1 MEEIFISRLEN
12 IGIKIPTSVQE
23 SVIPVILRGEDS
35 VFQSETGSGKTFAF
49 LIPLLQRIKE
59 NPSAEVKIVIVAPTF
74 ELASQLKQA
83 ASSVTDLKCALLI
96 GGAPIKRQIETLK
109 EKPAIVVGT
118 PARLL
123 ELLRL
128 KKLKISQASALV
140 LDEADRLFSK
150 EISDETV
157 AFAESFGSDAQF
169 VACSATISAKAE
181 KEFSAILKNARG
193 ESAENFSTTKI
204 KESVLRDRIEHW
216 AFFCERREKIDFLR
230 SLVFALKEGRKNAKN
245 GGERIC
251 PKILVFTSRADQ
263 VENIASKLKYKGVIC
278 ALLHARTKN
287 QERQTMLAHFKSGK
301 TPILVTSDLSSR
313 GLDIPDIEFVVQTDL
328 PGDGDFFVHRAGRT
342 ARAGK
347 RGVNIVIGDAYELR
361 ALSSLEKKLGIA
373 IQPKELRGGKITTI
387 WQEARDEDAAFP
399 QKARRKMAR
408 AKSAPNNIKV
418 KNKGHP
424 CRSVNQSARCPRL

>member
-1 MEEIFISRLEN
+1 MAKTFAELGVEESFISRLEN

-23 SVIPVILRGEDS
+23 SVIPVILRGEDT

-59 NPSAEVKIVIVAPTF
+59 NPSSEVKIVILAPTF

-128 KKLKISQASALV
+128 KKLKVSQASALV

-157 AFAESFGSDAQF
+157 AFAESFTSAVQF
-169 VACSATISAKAE
+169 VACSATISAKVE
-181 KEFSAILKNARG
+181 KEFSAILKNVRG

-230 SLVFALKEGRKNAKN
+230 SLVFALKNAKN
-245 GGERIC
+245 DGERIC

-263 VENIASKLKYKGVIC
+263 VENIASKLKYKGVNC

-287 QERQTMLAHFKSGK
+287 QERQTMLAHFKNGK

-347 RGVNIVIGDAYELR
+347 RGVNIVLGDAYELR
-361 ALSSLEKKLGIA
+361 ALSSLEKKLGIS
-373 IQPKELRGGKITTI
+373 IQPKELRGGKITAI
-387 WQEARDEDAAFP
+387 GQEARGEDADFSEKN
-399 QKARRKMAR
+399 QRKMAR
-408 AKSAPNNIKV
+408 AKSRAENV
-418 KNKGHP
+418 K
-424 CRSVNQSARCPRL
+424 A

>member
-1 MEEIFISRLEN
+1 MAKTFAELGVEEIFISRLEK
-12 IGIKIPTSVQE
+12 IGIEVPTSVQE
-23 SVIPVILRGEDS
+23 SVIPVILRGEDA

-59 NPSAEVKIVIVAPTF
+59 ESSTGVRIVIVAPTF

-96 GGAPIKRQIETLK
+96 GGAPIKRQIEQLK

-128 KKLKISQASALV
+128 KKLKVSEAAALV

-157 AFAESFGSDAQF
+157 AFAKCFGRAAQF
-169 VACSATISAKAE
+169 VACSATISAKVE
-181 KEFSAILKNARG
+181 KEFSAILKKLRG
-193 ESAENFSTTKI
+193 EGAENFSSTKI
-204 KESVLRDRIEHW
+204 EESVLRDRIEHW

-245 GGERIC
+245 GERIC
-251 PKILVFTSRADQ
+251 SKILVFTSRADQ
-263 VENIASKLKYKGVIC
+263 VENIASKLKYKGMNC

-347 RGVNIVIGDAYELR
+347 RGVNIVLGDAYELR
-361 ALSSLEKKLGIA
+361 ALSSIEKKLGIS
-373 IQPKELRGGKITTI
+373 IHPKELRGGKITAI
-387 WQEARDEDAAFP
+387 VEDARCEDADFP
-399 QKARRKMAR
+399 EKHRRK
-408 AKSAPNNIKV
+408 
-418 KNKGHP
+418 
-424 CRSVNQSARCPRL
+424 SARTKSRAE

>member
-1 MEEIFISRLEN
+1 MAKTFAELGVEERFISRLEN

-23 SVIPVILRGEDS
+23 SVIPVILRGEDA

-128 KKLKISQASALV
+128 KKLKVSQASALV
-140 LDEADRLFSK
+140 FDEADRLFSK

-169 VACSATISAKAE
+169 IACSATISAKVE
-181 KEFSAILKNARG
+181 KEFSAILKNVRG

-230 SLVFALKEGRKNAKN
+230 SLVFALKNAKN
-245 GGERIC
+245 DGERIC

-263 VENIASKLKYKGVIC
+263 VENIASKLKYKGVNC

-287 QERQTMLAHFKSGK
+287 QERQTMLAHFKNGK

-347 RGVNIVIGDAYELR
+347 RGVNIVLGDAYELR
-361 ALSSLEKKLGIA
+361 ALSSLEKKLGIS
-373 IQPKELRGGKITTI
+373 IQPKELRGGKITAI
-387 WQEARDEDAAFP
+387 GQDARGEDSAFP
-399 QKARRKMAR
+399 EKNQRKMAR
-408 AKSAPNNIKV
+408 AKSHAE
-418 KNKGHP
+418 
-424 CRSVNQSARCPRL
+424 

>member
-1 MEEIFISRLEN
+1 MAKTFAELGVEEKFISRLEK

-23 SVIPVILRGEDS
+23 SVIPVILRGENA

-157 AFAESFGSDAQF
+157 AFAESFGSAVQF
-169 VACSATISAKAE
+169 VACSATISAKVE
-181 KEFSAILKNARG
+181 KEFSAILKNVRG

-245 GGERIC
+245 GGEQRGERIC

-263 VENIASKLKYKGVIC
+263 VENIASKLKYKGVNC

-287 QERQTMLAHFKSGK
+287 QERQTMLAHFKNGK

-347 RGVNIVIGDAYELR
+347 RGVNIVLGDAYELR

-373 IQPKELRGGKITTI
+373 IQPKELRGGKITAI
-387 WQEARDEDAAFP
+387 GQDARGEDSAFP
-399 QKARRKMAR
+399 KKNQRKMAR
-408 AKSAPNNIKV
+408 AKSRAE
-418 KNKGHP
+418 
-424 CRSVNQSARCPRL
+424 

>member
-1 MEEIFISRLEN
+1 MAKTFAELGVEEKFISRLGK
-12 IGIKIPTSVQE
+12 IGIEIPTSVQE
-23 SVIPVILRGEDS
+23 SVIPVILRGEDA

-59 NPSAEVKIVIVAPTF
+59 DSSDGVKIVIVAPTF

-96 GGAPIKRQIETLK
+96 GGAPIKRQIEQLK

-128 KKLKISQASALV
+128 KKLKVSQASALV

-157 AFAESFGSDAQF
+157 AFAESFGSAAQLI
-169 VACSATISAKAE
+169 ACSATISAKAE
-181 KEFSAILKNARG
+181 KEFSAILKKLRG
-193 ESAENFSTTKI
+193 KSAENFSSMKI
-204 KESVLRDRIEHW
+204 EESVLRDRIEHW

-245 GGERIC
+245 GEHRGERIC

-263 VENIASKLKYKGVIC
+263 VENIASKLKYKGVNC

-347 RGVNIVIGDAYELR
+347 RGVNVVLGDAYELR

-373 IQPKELRGGKITTI
+373 IQPKELRGGKIAAVGH
-387 WQEARDEDAAFP
+387 EARGEDSAFP
-399 QKARRKMAR
+399 EKNRRKSAR
-408 AKSAPNNIKV
+408 AKSRAE
-418 KNKGHP
+418 
-424 CRSVNQSARCPRL
+424 

>member
-1 MEEIFISRLEN
+1 MAKTFAELGVEEIFISRLEN

-23 SVIPVILRGEDS
+23 SVIPVILRGEDT

-128 KKLKISQASALV
+128 KKLKVSQAAALV

-157 AFAESFGSDAQF
+157 AFAEGFTSAAQF
-169 VACSATISAKAE
+169 IACSATISAKVE
-181 KEFSAILKNARG
+181 KEFSAIMKNVRG

-230 SLVFALKEGRKNAKN
+230 SLVFALKNAKN
-245 GGERIC
+245 DGERIC

-263 VENIASKLKYKGVIC
+263 VENIASKLKYKGVNC

-287 QERQTMLAHFKSGK
+287 QERQTMLAHFKNGK

-347 RGVNIVIGDAYELR
+347 RGVNIVLGDAYELR
-361 ALSSLEKKLGIA
+361 ALSSLEKKLGIS
-373 IQPKELRGGKITTI
+373 IRPKELRGGKITAI
-387 WQEARDEDAAFP
+387 GQEARGEDAAFP
-399 QKARRKMAR
+399 EKNQRKMTR
-408 AKSAPNNIKV
+408 AKSRAE
-418 KNKGHP
+418 
-424 CRSVNQSARCPRL
+424 

>member
-1 MEEIFISRLEN
+1 MEKTFAELGVEEKLVSRLEK
-12 IGIKIPTSVQE
+12 IGITTPTSVQE
-23 SVIPVILRGEDS
+23 SVIPVVARGENA

-49 LIPLLQRIKE
+49 LLPLLQRI
-59 NPSAEVKIVIVAPTF
+59 NGDSHDGVKIVIVSPTF

-83 ASSVTDLKCALLI
+83 ASSVTDLKCVLLI
-96 GGAPIKRQIETLK
+96 GGAPIKRQIESLK

-128 KKLKISQASALV
+128 KKLKVAHAAALV

-150 EISDETV
+150 EISDETT
-157 AFAESFGSDAQF
+157 ALAECFGHETQL

-181 KEFSAILKNARG
+181 KEFAAILEKRRG
-193 ESAENFSTTKI
+193 ADGEKVSASKLI
-204 KESVLRDRIEHW
+204 LPKESVLRDKIEHW

-230 SLVFALKEGRKNAKN
+230 RLVFALKEGRGKAKSGEQ
-245 GGERIC
+245 GGGRAC
-251 PKILVFTSRADQ
+251 PKILVFTNRADQ
-263 VENIASKLKYKGVIC
+263 VENIASKLKYKGVNC

-287 QERQTMLAHFKSGK
+287 QERQMMLSSFKNGK

-313 GLDIPDIEFVVQTDL
+313 GLDIPDIEFVVQTDM

-347 RGVNIVIGDAYELR
+347 RGVNIVLGDAYELR
-361 ALSSLEKKLGIA
+361 ALSALEKKLGIA
-373 IQPKELRGGKITTI
+373 IHPKELRAGKII
-387 WQEARDEDAAFP
+387 AIGQ
-399 QKARRKMAR
+399 
-408 AKSAPNNIKV
+408 
-418 KNKGHP
+418 
-424 CRSVNQSARCPRL
+424 

>member
-1 MEEIFISRLEN
+1 MEKTFAELGVEEKLVSRLEK
-12 IGIKIPTSVQE
+12 IGITTPTSVQE
-23 SVIPVILRGEDS
+23 SVIPVVARGENA

-49 LIPLLQRIKE
+49 LLPLLQII
-59 NPSAEVKIVIVAPTF
+59 NGDSHDGVKIVIVSPTF

-83 ASSVTDLKCALLI
+83 SSSVTDLKCVLLI
-96 GGAPIKRQIETLK
+96 GGAPIKRQIESLK

-128 KKLKISQASALV
+128 KKLKVAHAAALV

-157 AFAESFGSDAQF
+157 ALAECFGCETQL

-181 KEFSAILKNARG
+181 KEFAAILEKRRG
-193 ESAENFSTTKI
+193 ADGEKVSASKLI
-204 KESVLRDRIEHW
+204 LPKESVLRDRIEHW

-230 SLVFALKEGRKNAKN
+230 RLVFALKEGRGKAKSGEP
-245 GGERIC
+245 GGGRAC

-263 VENIASKLKYKGVIC
+263 VENIASKLKYKGVNC

-287 QERQTMLAHFKSGK
+287 QERQMMLSSFKNGK

-313 GLDIPDIEFVVQTDL
+313 GLDIPDIKFVVQTDM

-347 RGVNIVIGDAYELR
+347 RGVNIVLGDAYELR
-361 ALSSLEKKLGIA
+361 ALSALEKKLGIA
-373 IQPKELRGGKITTI
+373 IQPKELRAGKII
-387 WQEARDEDAAFP
+387 AIGQ
-399 QKARRKMAR
+399 
-408 AKSAPNNIKV
+408 
-418 KNKGHP
+418 
-424 CRSVNQSARCPRL
+424 

>member
-1 MEEIFISRLEN
+1 MAKTFAELGVEEKFISRLEK
-12 IGIKIPTSVQE
+12 IGIEIPTSVQE
-23 SVIPVILRGEDS
+23 SVIPVILRGEDA

-49 LIPLLQRIKE
+49 LIPLLQRTKE
-59 NPSAEVKIVIVAPTF
+59 DSSAGVKIVIVAPTF
-74 ELASQLKQA
+74 ELASQIKQA
-83 ASSVTDLKCALLI
+83 ASSVTDLKCALFI
-96 GGAPIKRQIETLK
+96 GGAPLKRQIESLK

-118 PARLL
+118 PVRLL
-123 ELLRL
+123 ELVRL
-128 KKLKISQASALV
+128 KKLKVSSASALV

-157 AFAESFGSDAQF
+157 AFAECFGRETQF

-181 KEFSAILKNARG
+181 KEFSAILKNVRG
-193 ESAENFSTTKI
+193 EGAMNFSSTKI

-230 SLVFALKEGRKNAKN
+230 SLVFALKEGRKNAKS
-245 GGERIC
+245 GEKSDERIC

-263 VENIASKLKYKGVIC
+263 VENIASKLKYKGVNC
-278 ALLHARTKN
+278 AMLHARTKN
-287 QERQTMLAHFKSGK
+287 QERQMMLSAFKNGK

-347 RGVNIVIGDAYELR
+347 RGVNIVLGDAYELH
-361 ALSSLEKKLGIA
+361 ALSTLEKKLKIA
-373 IQPKELRGGKITTI
+373 IQPKELRGGKISAI
-387 WQEARDEDAAFP
+387 GQE
-399 QKARRKMAR
+399 K
-408 AKSAPNNIKV
+408 
-418 KNKGHP
+418 
-424 CRSVNQSARCPRL
+424 